1 MALLSPEK
9 IAECAK
15 RVMATEDSGRSK
27 PDWEPMS
34 MTWDQVHHLVED
46 LDAVMD
52 ANMPTINSAIRE
64 DVRDAATKDQK
75 AHGLTQVLYFRYL
88 EKS

>member
-1 MALLSPEK
+1 
-9 IAECAK
+9 
-15 RVMATEDSGRSK
+15 MATENSGRSK

-52 ANMPTINSAIRE
+52 ANMPTIN
-64 DVRDAATKDQK
+64 
-75 AHGLTQVLYFRYL
+75 
-88 EKS
+88 